1 VTGKRQQPWE
11 KDPSRR
17 CTAHSSRTGDRCR
30 AVAIPGGNVCKT
42 HGGSISHVK
51 RAAERRLARAEIE
64 RSWSVIFRGEQVSE
78 VDPIQRLLTEIAWSA
93 GYIDYLRWE
102 ISALGLTEAIWGT
115 TRRIEKGSGP
125 APGVDLVQEARPA
138 VLLRL
143 HDQERDRLA
152 RLIELSVKL
161 GVEAQQR
168 EAAARLAGDLFAA
181 VGTALSFVGLDDRT
195 SAAVRTAIAEALRC
209 ATDDTP

>member
-1 VTGKRQQPWE
+1 MTKKRPQPWE
-11 KDPSRR
+11 KDPSLR
-17 CTAHSSRTGDRCR
+17 CTAHSSRTGDRCK
-30 AVAIPGGNVCKT
+30 AVVIPGGTVCST
-42 HGGSISHVK
+42 HGGSTPQVR
-51 RAAERRLARAEIE
+51 RAAQRRLAKAEIE
-64 RSWSVIFRGEQVSE
+64 RSWATIFRGEQVSE
-78 VDPIQRLLTEIAWSA
+78 VDPVQRLLEEIAWSA

-102 ISALGLTEAIWGT
+102 IASLGLTEATWGV
-115 TRRIEKGSGP
+115 TRRTVKAASP
-125 APGVDLVQEARPA
+125 TPGVDLVQEARPA

-181 VGTALSFVGLDDRT
+181 VGTALAVAGLDSAT
-195 SAAVRTAIAEALRC
+195 SAAVRAAIAEALRSTGS
-209 ATDDTP
+209 AP